1 MPTSSSATGSQAADD
16 KAPAEGEELGFDQ
29 LLDRLRQVVQKLEQ
43 GNLPLEQAL
52 KSFEE
57 GVRLSR
63 RGSAILDAA
72 EQRVELLV
80 RDEAGSESRQPLSP
94 ASAAPEVRPGT

>member
-1 MPTSSSATGSQAADD
+1 MPTSSNAAPNPTAEDR
-16 KAPAEGEELGFDQ
+16 APAEEELGFDQ

-80 RDEAGSESRQPLSP
+80 RDEAGNDARQPMSP
-94 ASAAPEVRPGT
+94 ASASPEVRPGS